1 MAAEVRSTYC
11 EGCGLF
17 DIAVSFKKKMAWG
30 TPGCVDG
37 EWSDSRCRG
46 VRSANAYVLVYDI
59 CCLDSFEYVKMIR
72 QQITDLRTSNNSHKV
87 PIIVVG
93 NKRDLQKQRFA
104 RRRSLCVLVKKVWK
118 CGYIE
123 CSAKYNWHVLLL
135 FKELLSS
142 TVERGYK
149 HSHASICIQ
158 GALQGNRCSVM

>member
-1 MAAEVRSTYC
+1 CGSLPAPPCCKTTG
-11 EGCGLF
+11 EGMSATSLHF
-17 DIAVSFKKKMAWG
+17 LYS
-30 TPGCVDG
+30 

-72 QQITDLRTSNNSHKV
+72 QQITDLSNNSHKV